1 MFDCS
6 LKFPI
11 KLDVNVN
18 LNCQIEKMTEYFSIL
33 KYIHIHKYSCE
44 IRNVIKVSLLYIP

>member
-18 LNCQIEKMTEYFSIL
+18 LNCQIEKMTEYFRKLVERFKPQIPS
-33 KYIHIHKYSCE
+33 SV
-44 IRNVIKVSLLYIP
+44 NIKKNLIISEQN